1 MKQFKGFFSV
11 DMRQRAFAQVKTLF
25 QYRLDQDR
33 MKVDS
38 GNRARGSQDNLN
50 KRESP
55 CLAIYKL
62 FKTLTCVFSMAL
74 CSGEKLLAHTKWCI
88 LVFRPSMPQL
98 VESFDLKA
106 TAVSDI

>member
-1 MKQFKGFFSV
+1 MIIEEKWIDKKINKLPPTRSSVSWTITAGGVGTVPESVEWNNSKLLLLPRARGFFSV
-11 DMRQRAFAQVKTLF
+11 YMRQRAFAQMKTLF

-55 CLAIYKL
+55 GLAIYKL
-62 FKTLTCVFSMAL
+62 F
-74 CSGEKLLAHTKWCI
+74 
-88 LVFRPSMPQL
+88 
-98 VESFDLKA
+98 
-106 TAVSDI
+106 